1 MQKILKYPLVLALT
15 AVLAFSAIALAG
27 CGSGSSNS
35 GSGVTVKSE
44 NASQGIDQDV
54 SIEKTALIDIPEA
67 SITADSISF
76 ENDNLCVTLTLTNK
90 TSKPIQVSA
99 GTLGFS
105 ANYINNYMVSDGYL
119 HEELEPNES
128 TTGEIAFSTAELRAL
143 GIQQIGEIGLGLDV
157 SNNQTSSDYSKVNY
171 DKICQQVATVK
182 TNKIDSVDM
191 NADTYPEAINNP
203 GFLSL
208 MGASMVKFN
217 GEGGFDQN
225 GISVKSIALMKNVDG
240 ELTVFVEIQNNTDK
254 LVGAQAS
261 DVTIDGEMAYEG
273 NWTGVA
279 IAPHKIG
286 LLDINLDD
294 VSSMMNSQ
302 ADDEDENSHL
312 DNVKTVGIEFAV
324 RDEKRNTIISPTE
337 LEFSF

>member
-1 MQKILKYPLVLALT
+1 MEKILKYPLALVLA
-15 AVLAFSAIALAG
+15 AVLTFSAVALAE
-27 CGSGSSNS
+27 CGSGSPSS

-44 NASQGIDQDV
+44 DTNQGIDQDV

-67 SITADSISF
+67 SVAADSVSF
-76 ENDNLCVTLTLTNK
+76 ENDNLCVNLTLTNK
-90 TSKPIQVSA
+90 TSKPIQVNA

-128 TTGEIAFSTAELRAL
+128 TTEKISFSTAELRAL
-143 GIQQIGEIGLGLDV
+143 GIQQVGEIGLGLEIK
-157 SNNQTSSDYSKVNY
+157 NNQTSSDYSHVNY
-171 DKICQQVATVK
+171 DQICQQIATIK

-208 MGASMVKFN
+208 MGVSMVKFN

-225 GISVKSIALMKNVDG
+225 GINIKSIALLKNTDE

-279 IAPHKIG
+279 VAPHKIG

-294 VSSMMNSQ
+294 ISNMMSNQ
-302 ADDEDENSHL
+302 TNDKDENSHL
-312 DNVKTVGIEFAV
+312 DNVKTVGIEFSV
-324 RDEKRNTIISPTE
+324 RDEKRNTIVSPTE